1 MRNARFSRS
10 ARRPRNQRTE
20 DGVGFRSGSDDG
32 RRICALDIRT
42 LRCAT
47 EMVQQWAIPNLETQ
61 TGICGWVASECCV
74 SEFFL
79 FRLRFFGLLDL
90 ALSTKKLRE
99 DKNTHIEI

>member
-1 MRNARFSRS
+1 MLDFLAVRDVREIG
-10 ARRPRNQRTE
+10 RTE

-61 TGICGWVASECCV
+61 TGESADGLHQSAASRNL
-74 SEFFL
+74 FF
-79 FRLRFFGLLDL
+79 FSFAIFWFVGFG
-90 ALSTKKLRE
+90 AEYEAVKRRIQI
-99 DKNTHIEI
+99 HI